1 MMSGID
7 PGDTMSEN
15 IKRIIA
21 ANREYARE
29 FGNKGKLGI
38 IPARKIAIL
47 TCMDARIEPMRLAGL
62 GVGDAHIVRN
72 AGGRASDD
80 AIRSLIISS
89 RLVGTNEWL
98 VIHHT
103 ACGIENLTQ
112 EKMAEKAGGA
122 HKSGE
127 GDYINWLTIK
137 DRVQSVKDDVKRL
150 RDHPLTPKDVS
161 VSGFIYDI
169 ETGLLN
175 EVDCG

>member
-1 MMSGID
+1 MSGID
-7 PGDTMSEN
+7 SGDTMSEN

-29 FGNKGKLGI
+29 FGNKGKMGI

-62 GVGDAHIVRN
+62 GTGDAHIVRN

-80 AIRSLIISS
+80 AIRSLVISN

-103 ACGIENLTQ
+103 GCGIENLTN
-112 EKMAEKAGGA
+112 EKMAEIAGG
-122 HKSGE
+122 SYQTGE
-127 GDYINWLTIK
+127 GDYVNWLTIR
-137 DRVQSVKDDVKRL
+137 DRIGSIKDDVKRL
-150 RDHPLTPKDVS
+150 REHPLTPGDVT

-169 ETGLLN
+169 ETGLLT
-175 EVDCG
+175 EIDCD

>member
-1 MMSGID
+1 
-7 PGDTMSEN
+7 MSEN
-15 IKRIIA
+15 IKRILA

-29 FGNKGKLGI
+29 FGDRGKLGI

-47 TCMDARIEPMRLAGL
+47 TCMDARIEPMRLTGL
-62 GVGDAHIVRN
+62 GTGDAHIVRN

-80 AIRSLIISS
+80 AIRSLVISN

-103 ACGIENLTQ
+103 GCGIENLTN
-112 EKMAEKAGGA
+112 EKMAEIAGESY
-122 HKSGE
+122 KTSE
-127 GDYINWLTIK
+127 GVYVNWLTIR
-137 DRVQSVKDDVKRL
+137 DRIQSIRDDVKRL
-150 RDHPLTPKDVS
+150 REHPLTPHDVT

-175 EVDCG
+175 EVSSD